1 MVEEIVRFPYSTTQ
15 ERYRRLGWS
24 FYRGNK
30 VRDGL
35 VRDKRI
41 RIKALKRPD
50 GMVKLF
56 ELTEDGKKEAERLGL
71 KVQRTWRKGGLEH
84 GYWVQEIARVLR
96 GQGFAVAAEK
106 GLGKGRCVDLEARRE
121 GRRTAIEV
129 ETGKSDPIHN
139 VRKDMEAAYDRIL
152 VVCLAPGLRER
163 VREQMQA
170 LRLDGKDRVALLELK
185 DALSPGNLDQATA

>member
-1 MVEEIVRFPYSTTQ
+1 MVRDIVRFLYSTTQ

-56 ELTEDGKKEAERLGL
+56 ELTEGGKKEAERLGL

-84 GYWVQEIARVLR
+84 GYWVQEMARVLR
-96 GQGFAVAAEK
+96 GQGYAVAVEK
-106 GLGKGRCVDLEARRE
+106 GLGKGRCVDLEARRA

-129 ETGKSDPIHN
+129 ETGKSDAASNI
-139 VRKDMEAAYDRIL
+139 RKDMEAAYDRIL

-163 VREQMQA
+163 IREQMQV
-170 LRLDGKDRVALLELK
+170 LRVDGGDRVVLLELK
-185 DALSPGNLDQATA
+185 DALNPDILEQAAA